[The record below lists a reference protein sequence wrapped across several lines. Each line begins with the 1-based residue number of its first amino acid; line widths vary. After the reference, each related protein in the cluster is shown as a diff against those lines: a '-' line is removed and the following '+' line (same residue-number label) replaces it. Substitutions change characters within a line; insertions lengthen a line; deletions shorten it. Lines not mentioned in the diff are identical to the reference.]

1 MTVTVDSP
9 SKLQSRIGQEIALSD
24 WIEVTQERID
34 TFAKATDDFQFIHV
48 DPEAA
53 RKTPFGGT
61 IAHGFLTL
69 SLIPLLSER
78 SNLPR
83 CEGVQ
88 MVLNYGVD
96 KVRFIAP
103 VPSGRRIRGRFK
115 LLDLIEKRPSQWQQ
129 TMGVTVEIE
138 GMDKPAMVA
147 EWIIQVLV

>member
-1 MTVTVDSP
+1 M
-9 SKLQSRIGQEIALSD
+9 KQSYNTPGEMLPMVGQEIALSD
-24 WIEVTQERID
+24 WIEITQERID

-69 SLIPLLSER
+69 SIIPLLSER
-78 SNLPR
+78 SQVPQ
-83 CEGVQ
+83 CEGLR

-96 KVRFIAP
+96 KVRFITP
-103 VPSGRRIRGRFK
+103 VPSGKRIRGRFK
-115 LLDLIEKRPSQWQQ
+115 LIDLIEKRPGQWQQ
-129 TMGVTVEIE
+129 TLGVTVEIE

-147 EWIIQVLV
+147 EWITQMLV